1 MIRDLVANWW
11 LLRAR
16 GILALAFGAFLA
28 FLAGTM
34 EGVFS
39 TAIALVAVLMIF
51 VLYLLV
57 SGLLSM
63 IAAAKLYGKPHRFYN
78 LAVHGTLLL
87 LLGIGLFF
95 LTEMTVLW
103 LLWFMVATALASGV
117 LEIALGHSLH
127 RHLDSNL
134 LRAAGAISVV
144 SALLLLLGRNLAP
157 SVLVEGLGI
166 YAMYYGGVLVLF
178 SIRLREMAR
187 VEFRSPGALPKSEL
201 SRPKE
206 DVLMGKR

>member
-16 GILALAFGAFLA
+16 GILALAFGAFLV

-34 EGVFS
+34 EGAFS
-39 TAIALVAVLMIF
+39 TAIALVAVRMIF

-63 IAAAKLYGKPHRFYN
+63 IAAAKLYGKPHRSYN

-95 LTEMTVLW
+95 LTERLFFGYFGSW
-103 LLWFMVATALASGV
+103 LLLRWLLEFWRSHLGTACTGTWTRTCCGQQ
-117 LEIALGHSLH
+117 E
-127 RHLDSNL
+127 RF
-134 LRAAGAISVV
+134 
-144 SALLLLLGRNLAP
+144 P
-157 SVLVEGLGI
+157 
-166 YAMYYGGVLVLF
+166 
-178 SIRLREMAR
+178 
-187 VEFRSPGALPKSEL
+187 
-201 SRPKE
+201 
-206 DVLMGKR
+206 